1 MPVSPEQRKI
11 LLERLEMA
19 RKAKAQKA
27 EGVPNTPAP
36 VERKKVAPIAKPAQ
50 PQAPP
55 PPPQPQQHEVEE
67 YDEPPVEE
75 APKKVWSRPRIS
87 DSAPAQHG
95 SDQKAPTTKKNK
107 YMKVV
112 FYSEPPKSKVE
123 NLLKSLDDSEDVP
136 PPAKRT
142 APPPKR
148 AAPAAAPAKAKPKP
162 AKRQQG
168 SGDDLEEL
176 ARLYFS

>member
-19 RKAKAQKA
+19 RKAKASKA
-27 EGVPNTPAP
+27 DTAAPP
-36 VERKKVAPIAKPAQ
+36 VERKRVAAAKREQ
-50 PQAPP
+50 PP
-55 PPPQPQQHEVEE
+55 PPPQEPHQAAEVPKP
-67 YDEPPVEE
+67 EPE
-75 APKKVWSRPRIS
+75 PKEVSEVGSRTRHDHS
-87 DSAPAQHG
+87 DKPA
-95 SDQKAPTTKKNK
+95 AATKKNK

-123 NLLKSLDDSEDVP
+123 NLLKSLDDSADLEAPTPAKKVP
-136 PPAKRT
+136 PPR
-142 APPPKR
+142 R
-148 AAPAAAPAKAKPKP
+148 AAAETKAKPAPKP
-162 AKRQQG
+162 QQRKQ

>member
-19 RKAKAQKA
+19 RKVKAEKA
-27 EGVPNTPAP
+27 EGAAPAA
-36 VERKKVAPIAKPAQ
+36 ERKRVAAAKPHQ
-50 PQAPP
+50 PPKVVANQLPP
-55 PPPQPQQHEVEE
+55 PSPPQPEPQPEPKEV
-67 YDEPPVEE
+67 Y
-75 APKKVWSRPRIS
+75 SHPRH
-87 DSAPAQHG
+87 DRLDKPSAAAA
-95 SDQKAPTTKKNK
+95 SATTTKKNK

-123 NLLKSLDDSEDVP
+123 NLLKSLDDSEDAV
-136 PPAKRT
+136 PPAKKA
-142 APPPKR
+142 APPAKR

-162 AKRQQG
+162 ARRQQG
-168 SGDDLEEL
+168 AGDDLEEL

>member
-75 APKKVWSRPRIS
+75 APKKVWSRP
-87 DSAPAQHG
+87 SAPAQHG
-95 SDQKAPTTKKNK
+95 SDQKAPTTKKNR

-142 APPPKR
+142 APLPKR
-148 AAPAAAPAKAKPKP
+148 AAAAAAAPAKAKPKP
-162 AKRQQG
+162 ARRQQG
-168 SGDDLEEL
+168 AGDDLEEL

>member
-36 VERKKVAPIAKPAQ
+36 VERKKVAPVAKPAQ

-55 PPPQPQQHEVEE
+55 PPPQPQEHEAEH
-67 YDEPPVEE
+67 YEPPAEE
-75 APKKVWSRPRIS
+75 APPKVWSRPRHA
-87 DSAPAQHG
+87 DNAPA

>member
-27 EGVPNTPAP
+27 EGAATASAP
-36 VERKKVAPIAKPAQ
+36 VERKKVAPVSKSAQ

-55 PPPQPQQHEVEE
+55 PPPQPQQHEAEE
-67 YDEPPVEE
+67 YVEPPAEE
-75 APKKVWSRPRIS
+75 TPKKVWSRPRHA
-87 DSAPAQHG
+87 DSAPAQHS

-123 NLLKSLDDSEDVP
+123 NLLKSLDDSEDVAT
-136 PPAKRT
+136 PAKRT
-142 APPPKR
+142 APPAKR

-162 AKRQQG
+162 ARRQQG
-168 SGDDLEEL
+168 AGDDLEEL

>member
-1 MPVSPEQRKI
+1 
-11 LLERLEMA
+11 
-19 RKAKAQKA
+19 
-27 EGVPNTPAP
+27 
-36 VERKKVAPIAKPAQ
+36 
-50 PQAPP
+50 
-55 PPPQPQQHEVEE
+55 
-67 YDEPPVEE
+67 
-75 APKKVWSRPRIS
+75 
-87 DSAPAQHG
+87 
-95 SDQKAPTTKKNK
+95 
-107 YMKVV
+107 MKVV

-123 NLLKSLDDSEDVP
+123 NLLKSLDDSEDAAP
-136 PPAKRT
+136 LAKRT

>member
-27 EGVPNTPAP
+27 EGAAAASAP
-36 VERKKVAPIAKPAQ
+36 VERKKVAAAVKPAH

-55 PPPQPQQHEVEE
+55 PPPQPQDHEVEE
-67 YDEPPVEE
+67 YEPPAEK
-75 APKKVWSRPRIS
+75 APPKVWSRPRNA
-87 DSAPAQHG
+87 DDAPA

>member
-27 EGVPNTPAP
+27 EGAATVSAP
-36 VERKKVAPIAKPAQ
+36 VERKKVAAAVKAVE
-50 PQAPP
+50 PQAPL
-55 PPPQPQQHEVEE
+55 PPPQPQVHEVEE
-67 YDEPPVEE
+67 YEPPAENG
-75 APKKVWSRPRIS
+75 PQKVWSRPRNA
-87 DSAPAQHG
+87 DNAPA

-148 AAPAAAPAKAKPKP
+148 AAAAAAPAKAKPKP

-168 SGDDLEEL
+168 AGDDLEEL

>member
-27 EGVPNTPAP
+27 ESVPNTPAP
-36 VERKKVAPIAKPAQ
+36 VERKKVAPAVKAVE
-50 PQAPP
+50 PQAPL
-55 PPPQPQQHEVEE
+55 PPPQPQQHQVEQ
-67 YDEPPVEE
+67 YEPPAEE
-75 APKKVWSRPRIS
+75 APAKVWSRPRHA
-87 DSAPAQHG
+87 DNAPA
-95 SDQKAPTTKKNK
+95 SDQKASTIKKNK

-123 NLLKSLDDSEDVP
+123 NLLKSLDDSEDVA

-142 APPPKR
+142 APPAKR
-148 AAPAAAPAKAKPKP
+148 AAAAAAPAKAKPKP
-162 AKRQQG
+162 ARRQQG
-168 SGDDLEEL
+168 AGDDLEEL

>member
-27 EGVPNTPAP
+27 EGAATASAP
-36 VERKKVAPIAKPAQ
+36 VERKKVAAAVKAVE
-50 PQAPP
+50 PQAPL
-55 PPPQPQQHEVEE
+55 PPPQPQDHEAEH
-67 YDEPPVEE
+67 YEPPAEE
-75 APKKVWSRPRIS
+75 APPKVWSRPRHA
-87 DSAPAQHG
+87 DNAPA
-95 SDQKAPTTKKNK
+95 SDQKAPTAKKNK

-123 NLLKSLDDSEDVP
+123 NLLKSLDDSEDAA
-136 PPAKRT
+136 PPAKRA
-142 APPPKR
+142 APSPKR
-148 AAPAAAPAKAKPKP
+148 AAPAAPAKAKPKP
-162 AKRQQG
+162 ARRQQ
-168 SGDDLEEL
+168 SAGDDLEEL

>member
-1 MPVSPEQRKI
+1 
-11 LLERLEMA
+11 
-19 RKAKAQKA
+19 
-27 EGVPNTPAP
+27 
-36 VERKKVAPIAKPAQ
+36 VERKKAAPIAKPAQ

-55 PPPQPQQHEVEE
+55 PPQPQEHEAEH
-67 YDEPPVEE
+67 YEPPAEE
-75 APKKVWSRPRIS
+75 APQKVWSRPRHA
-87 DSAPAQHG
+87 D

-142 APPPKR
+142 AQPAKR
-148 AAPAAAPAKAKPKP
+148 APAAPAKAKPKP
-162 AKRQQG
+162 TRRQQ
-168 SGDDLEEL
+168 SAGDDLEEL

>member
-27 EGVPNTPAP
+27 EGAATASAP
-36 VERKKVAPIAKPAQ
+36 VERKKVTAAVKAVE
-50 PQAPP
+50 PQAPL
-55 PPPQPQQHEVEE
+55 PPPQPQQHQVEQ
-67 YDEPPVEE
+67 YEPPAEE
-75 APKKVWSRPRIS
+75 APAKVWSRPRNA
-87 DSAPAQHG
+87 DNAPA
-95 SDQKAPTTKKNK
+95 SDQKASTTKKNK

-123 NLLKSLDDSEDVP
+123 NLLKSLDDSEDAA
-136 PPAKRT
+136 PPAKRA
-142 APPPKR
+142 APPAKR

-162 AKRQQG
+162 ARRQQG
-168 SGDDLEEL
+168 AGDDLEEL

>member
-27 EGVPNTPAP
+27 EGAATASAP
-36 VERKKVAPIAKPAQ
+36 VERKKVAPVAKPAH

-55 PPPQPQQHEVEE
+55 PPPQPQDHEAEH
-67 YDEPPVEE
+67 YEPPAEE
-75 APKKVWSRPRIS
+75 APPKMWSRPRHA
-87 DSAPAQHG
+87 DNAPS

-123 NLLKSLDDSEDVP
+123 NLLKSLDDSEDAAP
-136 PPAKRT
+136 LAKRAAPPA
-142 APPPKR
+142 KR

-162 AKRQQG
+162 ARRQQ
-168 SGDDLEEL
+168 SAGDDLEEL

>member
-27 EGVPNTPAP
+27 EGAATAAAP
-36 VERKKVAPIAKPAQ
+36 VERKKVAPVSKPAQ
-50 PQAPP
+50 PQAAPP
-55 PPPQPQQHEVEE
+55 PPPQPQQHEAEE
-67 YDEPPVEE
+67 YDEPPAEE
-75 APKKVWSRPRIS
+75 APKKVWSRPRHA
-87 DSAPAQHG
+87 DSAPAHHS
-95 SDQKAPTTKKNK
+95 SDQKAPSTKKNK

-123 NLLKSLDDSEDVP
+123 NLLKSLDDSEDVAT
-136 PPAKRT
+136 PAKRT
-142 APPPKR
+142 APPAKR
-148 AAPAAAPAKAKPKP
+148 AAAPPAKAKPKP

-168 SGDDLEEL
+168 AGDDLEEL

>member
-27 EGVPNTPAP
+27 ECGATASAP
-36 VERKKVAPIAKPAQ
+36 VERKKVAPAVKAAQ

-55 PPPQPQQHEVEE
+55 PPPPPQPQQHQVEQ
-67 YDEPPVEE
+67 YEPPAEE
-75 APKKVWSRPRIS
+75 APPKVWSRPRHA
-87 DSAPAQHG
+87 DNAPA

-123 NLLKSLDDSEDVP
+123 KLLKSLDDSEDAAP
-136 PPAKRT
+136 PTKRAAPPAKR
-142 APPPKR
+142 
-148 AAPAAAPAKAKPKP
+148 AAPAPAKAKPKP
-162 AKRQQG
+162 ARRQQG
-168 SGDDLEEL
+168 AGDDLKEL
-176 ARLYFS
+176 AHLYFS

>member
-36 VERKKVAPIAKPAQ
+36 VERKKIAAAVKAAQ

-55 PPPQPQQHEVEE
+55 PPPQPQQHEAEE
-67 YDEPPVEE
+67 YDEPPAEE
-75 APKKVWSRPRIS
+75 APPKVWSRPRHA
-87 DSAPAQHG
+87 DNAPA
-95 SDQKAPTTKKNK
+95 SDQKASTIKKNK

-123 NLLKSLDDSEDVP
+123 NLLKSLDDSEDAA
-136 PPAKRT
+136 PPAKRA
-142 APPPKR
+142 APPAKR

-162 AKRQQG
+162 AKRQQ
-168 SGDDLEEL
+168 SAGDDLEEL

>member
-27 EGVPNTPAP
+27 EGAATASAP
-36 VERKKVAPIAKPAQ
+36 VERKKVAPVAKPAH

-55 PPPQPQQHEVEE
+55 PPPQPQDHEAEH
-67 YDEPPVEE
+67 YEPPAEE
-75 APKKVWSRPRIS
+75 APAKVWSRPRNAEN
-87 DSAPAQHG
+87 APA

-123 NLLKSLDDSEDVP
+123 NLLKSLDDSEDAAP
-136 PPAKRT
+136 PTKRAAPPA
-142 APPPKR
+142 KR
-148 AAPAAAPAKAKPKP
+148 AAPAAAPAKSKPKP
-162 AKRQQG
+162 AKRQQ
-168 SGDDLEEL
+168 SAGDDLEEL